1 MDQNRSR
8 CDNRRFQ
15 MNRAGQNQQSRT
27 WQNHDN
33 RMMQNNRNSCDC
45 GNTQKPVKSEPACRT
60 EGEMQ
65 SVHLAMAYMPWQK
78 FGETFSCSDGFQKGT
93 IFPELYKPFL
103 RGGCGK

>member
-8 CDNRRFQ
+8 CDNGRFQ
-15 MNRAGQNQQSRT
+15 MNRNV
-27 WQNHDN
+27 HHPDN

-45 GNTQKPVKSEPACRT
+45 GKTQKPVKSEPDCRT
-60 EGEMQ
+60 ECEMK
-65 SVHLAMAYMPWQK
+65 SMHLAMAYMPWQK